1 MKYERLIYMHA
12 SIDLEVYLELVRI
25 LSKIREQISWK
36 SQNLVYDSL
45 KERR

>member
-1 MKYERLIYMHA
+1 MQA

-45 KERR
+45 KEKR

>member
-1 MKYERLIYMHA
+1 MQA

-45 KERR
+45 KEKIK

>member
-1 MKYERLIYMHA
+1 MQA